1 MRTTLL
7 AACLLVAGL
16 WVRGAQADIYS
27 WVDDDG
33 VRHISNVN
41 PPPGAEVF
49 LRTPAAPSPALAGK
63 ARAQR
68 ATSTF
73 EEDLRAREN
82 ERLREHRTALEDR
95 LAATEEKV
103 EDAQRALEGARE
115 RLAAARTRYESERRF
130 AGSFVYGTGFVATP
144 RHDGYRRH
152 KPAHGKHTQRS
163 IFLDRPF
170 QLGAITIPLF
180 NARDHFRRS
189 PPRHPGAISH
199 RQRGHDEPHDRRQR
213 GKYRRHR

>member
-7 AACLLVAGL
+7 TACLLVAGL
-16 WVRGAQADIYS
+16 WGQGAQADIYS
-27 WVDDDG
+27 WVDGDG

-49 LRTPAAPSPALAGK
+49 LRTPSSPSPPSAEK
-63 ARAQR
+63 APAQR
-68 ATSTF
+68 EASTV
-73 EEDLRAREN
+73 EEDLRARGK
-82 ERLREHRTALEDR
+82 ERLRERQTALEDR

-180 NARDHFRRS
+180 NARDHFRKRQHRYD
-189 PPRHPGAISH
+189 PEKHRRPVNGKPHLKHPRG
-199 RQRGHDEPHDRRQR
+199 GD
-213 GKYRRHR
+213 RRHR